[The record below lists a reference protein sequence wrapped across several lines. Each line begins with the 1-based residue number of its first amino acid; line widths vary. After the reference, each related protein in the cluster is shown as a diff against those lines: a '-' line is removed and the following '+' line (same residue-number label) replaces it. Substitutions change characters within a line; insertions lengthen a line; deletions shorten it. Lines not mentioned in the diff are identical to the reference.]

1 MKKSFIY
8 AGKLL
13 LICAVATLV
22 LAFTNSQTAPIVA
35 ERQKQETIAAYKNVY
50 PGAEEIKKLEDAS
63 LINDNVK
70 EIQEVKVGGQVDGYA
85 MNVDSP
91 SGYGGPINFVI
102 GIKKDGSIVGFQVIT
117 QSETQGFGAVVADPA
132 YAQSMQG
139 AVLKG
144 KVKAGDSAGE
154 NTIPAI
160 SGATRTTNAVIGGI
174 DAVFNTLNQ
183 LNGNEV
189 K

>member
-22 LAFTNSQTAPIVA
+22 LAFTNSKTAPVIA

-50 PGAEEIKKLEDAS
+50 PGAEEITPVEDTS
-63 LINDNVK
+63 LLNENIK
-70 EIQEVKVGGQVDGYA
+70 EIQQIKVKGQVDGYA
-85 MNVDSP
+85 MNVQSP
-91 SGYGGPINFVI
+91 SGYGGPVNFVI
-102 GIKKDGSIVGFQVIT
+102 GVKNDGTVMGFQVIT
-117 QSETQGFGAVVADPA
+117 QSETQGFGAVVADPG
-132 YAQSMQG
+132 YAESMHG
-139 AVLKG
+139 AVLKSE
-144 KVKAGDSAGE
+144 VKAGDAAGE

-160 SGATRTTNAVIGGI
+160 SGATRTTNAVVGGI
-174 DAVFNTLNQ
+174 NAVYSVLSQ
-183 LNGNEV
+183 LIGSEA